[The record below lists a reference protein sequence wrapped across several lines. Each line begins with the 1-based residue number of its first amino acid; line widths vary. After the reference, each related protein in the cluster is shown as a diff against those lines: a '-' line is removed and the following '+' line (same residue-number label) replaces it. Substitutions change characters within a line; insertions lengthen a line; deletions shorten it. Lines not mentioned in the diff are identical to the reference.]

1 MDYREVVDTPDRAA
15 PPTSDSIEE
24 VAAAWL
30 AAEQELADGSG
41 NPAQSEVD
49 ARDLSV
55 RYEELIRTASREDL
69 RLAWEAAR
77 KNQAEQEMGS
87 EAWATAR
94 RVSELLRGEYQAADT
109 DSNPVGEPD

>member
-1 MDYREVVDTPDRAA
+1 VDATSKDAPA
-15 PPTSDSIEE
+15 PPVDAIED

-30 AAEQELADGSG
+30 AAEQELAGGSG
-41 NPAQSEVD
+41 NPKQSEVD
-49 ARDLSV
+49 ARALSE

-77 KNQAEQEMGS
+77 KSQGEQEMGS

-94 RVSELLRGEYQAADT
+94 RVSELLRGEYQAAD
-109 DSNPVGEPD
+109 PEPAAGDDPD